1 MGLQNVEMVLLG
13 YNTPLHNAPSPDHD
27 EHSWFH
33 NQLSMQAGAYQNGTW
48 VVGVAKGARR
58 RACRRSP
65 TVWSWRP
72 PARWWRGRKA
82 QATNSSSIAA
92 IRRRP
97 ELKRTTFNFAI
108 HRQPDQYRMIVERKG
123 AMDPS

>member
-48 VVGVAKGARR
+48 VVGVAKGGAEEGVPSL
-58 RACRRSP
+58 AVSP
-65 TVWSWRP
+65 TST
-72 PARWWRGRKA
+72 A
-82 QATNSSSIAA
+82 
-92 IRRRP
+92 
-97 ELKRTTFNFAI
+97 
-108 HRQPDQYRMIVERKG
+108 
-123 AMDPS
+123 